1 MDKSLCSKEDMG
13 VLIGTL
19 CGDCGRKG
27 LRLYCGQSV
36 KQKDWFDF
44 KKKRFEKIFNQS
56 FKEYKYDYPKY
67 NTSVYQFITNTND
80 LTKYLINLFYPNDDK
95 KIISKEALNQLTLE
109 GVAWW
114 YMDDG
119 SMSIKKI
126 DGKPRGAEI
135 TLNTYLTAEEN
146 QTIIDFFQNQ
156 YNITWKL
163 NKSRGKY
170 RLRMGKKEGK
180 KFFALIEPYIID
192 SMKYK
197 IDFSKS

>member
-1 MDKSLCSKEDMG
+1 MDKCLCSKEDIG

-19 CGDCGRKG
+19 CGDCGRKA
-27 LRLYCGQSV
+27 LRLYCGQSI
-36 KQKDWFDF
+36 KQKEWFDY

-56 FKEYKYDYPKY
+56 FKEYKYDYPQY
-67 NTSVYQFITNTND
+67 NTSVIQFTTNTTE
-80 LTKYLINLFYPNDDK
+80 LTTYLVNLFYPNDK
-95 KIISKEALNQLTLE
+95 KVITQEALDQLTLE
-109 GVAWW
+109 GIAWW

-146 QTIIDFFQNQ
+146 QIIINYFQEKW
-156 YNITWKL
+156 NITWKL
-163 NKSRGKY
+163 NKSKGKY
-170 RLRMGKKEGK
+170 RLRMGKKEAM
-180 KFFALIEPYIID
+180 KFFPMIEQYIIP

-197 IDFSKS
+197 IDFNKS

>member
-1 MDKSLCSKEDMG
+1 MDKSLYSKEDIG

-19 CGDCGRKG
+19 CGDCGRRG
-27 LRLYCGQSV
+27 LRLYCGQSI

-56 FKEYKYDYPKY
+56 FKEYKYDYPEY

-80 LTKYLINLFYPNDDK
+80 LTKYLINLFYPNDK

-109 GVAWW
+109 GIAWW

-197 IDFSKS
+197 IDFNKS

>member
-19 CGDCGRKG
+19 CGDCGKKQ
-27 LRLYCGQSV
+27 LRLYCGQSI

-67 NTSVYQFITNTND
+67 NTSVYQFTTNTND
-80 LTKYLINLFYPNDDK
+80 LTKYLVNLFYPNDK
-95 KIISKEALNQLTLE
+95 KIISKEALEQLTLE
-109 GVAWW
+109 GIAWW

-146 QTIIDFFQNQ
+146 QIIIDFFQNQ

-163 NKSRGKY
+163 NKSKGKY

-197 IDFSKS
+197 IDFNKS

>member
-19 CGDCGRKG
+19 CGDCGRKQ
-27 LRLYCGQSV
+27 LRLYCGQSA

-44 KKKRFEKIFNQS
+44 KKRRFEKIFNQS

-67 NTSVYQFITNTND
+67 NTSVYQFTTNTND
-80 LTKYLINLFYPNDDK
+80 LTKYLINLFYPNDK
-95 KIISKEALNQLTLE
+95 KIISKEALEQLTLE
-109 GVAWW
+109 GIAWW

-135 TLNTYLTAEEN
+135 TLNTYLTVEEN
-146 QTIIDFFQNQ
+146 QIIIDFFQNQ

-163 NKSRGKY
+163 NKSKGKY

-197 IDFSKS
+197 IDFNKS

>member
-19 CGDCGRKG
+19 CGDCGRKQ
-27 LRLYCGQSV
+27 LRLYCGQSI

-67 NTSVYQFITNTND
+67 NTSVYQFTTNTND
-80 LTKYLINLFYPNDDK
+80 LTKYLINLFYPNDK
-95 KIISKEALNQLTLE
+95 KIISKEALKQLTLE
-109 GVAWW
+109 GIAWW

-126 DGKPRGAEI
+126 DGRPRGAEI

-146 QTIIDFFQNQ
+146 QIIIDFFQNQ

-163 NKSRGKY
+163 NKSKGKY

-197 IDFSKS
+197 IDFNKS

>member
-19 CGDCGRKG
+19 CGDCGRRQ

-36 KQKDWFDF
+36 EQKGWFDF

-67 NTSVYQFITNTND
+67 NTSVYQFTTNTND
-80 LTKYLINLFYPNDDK
+80 LTKYLINLFYPNDK
-95 KIISKEALNQLTLE
+95 KIISKEALEQLTLE
-109 GVAWW
+109 GIAWW

-146 QTIIDFFQNQ
+146 QVIIDFFQNQ

-163 NKSRGKY
+163 NKSKCKY

-180 KFFALIEPYIID
+180 KFFTLIEPYIID

-197 IDFSKS
+197 IDFNKS

>member
-1 MDKSLCSKEDMG
+1 MLQRRHRSFNRNSLWR
-13 VLIGTL
+13 L
-19 CGDCGRKG
+19 RKKRIKTI
-27 LRLYCGQSV
+27 LWTI
-36 KQKDWFDF
+36 KDWFDF

-56 FKEYKYDYPKY
+56 FNEYKYDYPKY
-67 NTSVYQFITNTND
+67 NTSVYQFTTDTND
-80 LTKYLINLFYPNDDK
+80 LTKYLINLFYPNDK
-95 KIISKEALNQLTLE
+95 KIIPKEALEQLTLE
-109 GVAWW
+109 GIAWW

-197 IDFSKS
+197 IDFNKS

>member
-1 MDKSLCSKEDMG
+1 MDKSLCSKEDIG

-19 CGDCGRKG
+19 CGDCGKKQ
-27 LRLYCGQSV
+27 LRLYCGQSI
-36 KQKDWFDF
+36 KQKNWFDF

-67 NTSVYQFITNTND
+67 NTSVYQFTTNTND
-80 LTKYLINLFYPNDDK
+80 LTKYLINLFYPNDK
-95 KIISKEALNQLTLE
+95 KIISKEALEQLTLE
-109 GVAWW
+109 GIAWW

-146 QTIIDFFQNQ
+146 QIIIDFFQNQ

-163 NKSRGKY
+163 NKSKGKY

-197 IDFSKS
+197 IDFNKS

>member
-19 CGDCGRKG
+19 CGDCGRKQ

-67 NTSVYQFITNTND
+67 NTSVYQFTTNTND
-80 LTKYLINLFYPNDDK
+80 LTKYLINLFYPNDK
-95 KIISKEALNQLTLE
+95 KIIPKKALEQLTLE
-109 GVAWW
+109 GIAWW

-146 QTIIDFFQNQ
+146 QIIIDFFQNQ

-163 NKSRGKY
+163 NKSKGKY

-197 IDFSKS
+197 IDFNKS

>member
-1 MDKSLCSKEDMG
+1 MDKSLCSKEDIG

-19 CGDCGRKG
+19 CGDCGRRG

-36 KQKDWFDF
+36 QQKDWFDF

-56 FKEYKYDYPKY
+56 FNEYKYDYPKY
-67 NTSVYQFITNTND
+67 NTSVYQFTTDTND
-80 LTKYLINLFYPNDDK
+80 LTKYLINLFYPNDK
-95 KIISKEALNQLTLE
+95 KIIPKEALKQLTLE
-109 GVAWW
+109 GIAWW

-197 IDFSKS
+197 IDFNKS

>member
-19 CGDCGRKG
+19 CGDCGRKQ
-27 LRLYCGQSV
+27 LRLYCGQSI

-56 FKEYKYDYPKY
+56 FKEYKYDYSKY
-67 NTSVYQFITNTND
+67 NTSVYQFTTNTND
-80 LTKYLINLFYPNDDK
+80 LTKYLVNLFYPNDK
-95 KIISKEALNQLTLE
+95 KIISKEALEQLTLE
-109 GVAWW
+109 GIAWW

-146 QTIIDFFQNQ
+146 QIIIDFFQNQ

-163 NKSRGKY
+163 NKSKGKY

-197 IDFSKS
+197 IDFNKS

>member
-19 CGDCGRKG
+19 CGDCGKKQ
-27 LRLYCGQSV
+27 LRLYCGQSI
-36 KQKDWFDF
+36 KQKDWFYF

-56 FKEYKYDYPKY
+56 FKEYKYDYPRY
-67 NTSVYQFITNTND
+67 NTSVYQFTTNAND
-80 LTKYLINLFYPNDDK
+80 LTKYLVNLFYPNGK
-95 KIISKEALNQLTLE
+95 KIIPKEALEQLTLE
-109 GVAWW
+109 GIAWW

-146 QTIIDFFQNQ
+146 QIIIDFFQNQ

-163 NKSRGKY
+163 NKSKGKY

-197 IDFSKS
+197 IDFNKS

>member
-1 MDKSLCSKEDMG
+1 MDKSLYSKEDIG

-19 CGDCGRKG
+19 CGDCGRRE
-27 LRLYCGQSV
+27 LRLYCGQSI

-80 LTKYLINLFYPNDDK
+80 LTKYLINLFYPNDK

-109 GVAWW
+109 GIAWW

-126 DGKPRGAEI
+126 DGKPRGVEI

-146 QTIIDFFQNQ
+146 QIIIDFFQNQ

-197 IDFSKS
+197 IDFNKS

>member
-19 CGDCGRKG
+19 CGDCGRKQ
-27 LRLYCGQSV
+27 LRLYCGQSI

-67 NTSVYQFITNTND
+67 NTSVYQFTTNTND
-80 LTKYLINLFYPNDDK
+80 LTKYLVNLFYPNDK
-95 KIISKEALNQLTLE
+95 KIISKEVLEQLTLE
-109 GVAWW
+109 GIAWW

-146 QTIIDFFQNQ
+146 QIIIDFFQNQ

-163 NKSRGKY
+163 NKSKGKY

-197 IDFSKS
+197 IDFNKS

>member
-19 CGDCGRKG
+19 CGDCGRKQ

-67 NTSVYQFITNTND
+67 GTSVYQFTTNTND
-80 LTKYLINLFYPNDDK
+80 LTKYLINLFYLNDK
-95 KIISKEALNQLTLE
+95 KIISKEALEQLTLE
-109 GVAWW
+109 GIAWW

-119 SMSIKKI
+119 SMSIKKM

-163 NKSRGKY
+163 NKSKGKY

-197 IDFSKS
+197 IDFNKS

>member
-19 CGDCGRKG
+19 CGDCGKKQ
-27 LRLYCGQSV
+27 LRLYCGQSI

-67 NTSVYQFITNTND
+67 NTSVYQFTTNTND
-80 LTKYLINLFYPNDDK
+80 LTKYLINLFYPNDK
-95 KIISKEALNQLTLE
+95 KIISKEALEQLTLE
-109 GVAWW
+109 GIAWW

-135 TLNTYLTAEEN
+135 TLNTYLTAKEN
-146 QTIIDFFQNQ
+146 QIIIDFFQNQ

-163 NKSRGKY
+163 NKSKGKY

-197 IDFSKS
+197 IDFNKS

>member
-19 CGDCGRKG
+19 CGDCGRKQ

-36 KQKDWFDF
+36 KQKDWFNF

-67 NTSVYQFITNTND
+67 NTSVYQFTTNTND
-80 LTKYLINLFYPNDDK
+80 LTKYLINLFYPNDK
-95 KIISKEALNQLTLE
+95 KIISKEALEQLTLE
-109 GVAWW
+109 GIAWW

-146 QTIIDFFQNQ
+146 QIIIDFFQNQ

-163 NKSRGKY
+163 NKSKGKY

-197 IDFSKS
+197 IDFNKS